1 MTSTPADI
9 TYTWKIERLD
19 CYPTYQGHEK
29 VVTTAFWRLFAVGGG
44 CEATAYGSASLAIG
58 TLSESFTPFAELTEA
73 QVVGWVRSAIDGPWQ
88 ESILAQN
95 IADQLSPPMV
105 TPPLPWAEA
114 GPEEEVL

>member
-44 CEATAYGSASLAIG
+44 CEATSYGSVALEIG
-58 TLSESFTPFAELTEA
+58 TLSEEFTPFAELTEA
-73 QVVGWVRSAIDGPWQ
+73 QVVGWVKAAIDGPWQ